1 MTITAVNLIIMHF
14 IEASPTFL
22 VTPQNSEVSL
32 NGKIELDCE
41 ANGIPSPQVYWKIND
56 TKFNGINTRLYKYF
70 KKSLLISL

>member
-1 MTITAVNLIIMHF
+1 MTMTAVDLIVMHF

-22 VTPQNSEVSL
+22 VAPQNSEVSL

-56 TKFNGINTRLYKYF
+56 TEFNGIIARLHVIRVF
-70 KKSLLISL
+70 